1 MTRGRRGL
9 LLLLV
14 AAAAALSLPACA
26 GERTS
31 DIVDADVTLR
41 LAKDSSLLVTEKL
54 TFDYHGTFEGSY
66 RDIPLAF
73 GEKVADVQVAEG
85 AQLYSPGGNTTLG
98 SHDRPGVFGA
108 TAMPD
113 GVRIVWHYAASDEH
127 KTFTVSYRVIG
138 GVVAFDDVIQVGWK
152 VWGSQWD
159 FDLDHLTG
167 RVIDRALDPA
177 DPAYQVWAYPREV
190 EADTT
195 RGAGEATLEADDV
208 HSGQYVEMRVTV
220 PRLPGQNV
228 SGARR
233 QAGPGLP
240 SIVSEEE
247 GFDDDF
253 NAPLKKAKRWVGHH
267 AELLA
272 ALLAALTLLAV
283 FLMALRAREHPVS
296 TPEYVPEPP
305 DDASPALAYG
315 LAHEGSDSTDTVLA
329 TLLDLVER
337 GHYDAKQATTD
348 DEKLDLALSVAKQR
362 PAGKLEPHEQQVR
375 DFFDELLGTE
385 SVPMS
390 EMKDKIPE
398 HDETWRGRWEAM
410 TAALDSVDDG
420 ALTWDLTYNGRRFL
434 LGLGAG
440 VLFAVIALI
449 QWNVEHN
456 WIVPAAIG
464 VVTLAVVALLPWNWF
479 KRLDAKSR
487 ERSSQ
492 WMAFEHWTH
501 DFPSLKDDP
510 PATLKLWNRILIYG
524 VAFGTAKR
532 MIDSGRIPA
541 PVTESSQG
549 TWSGYWYTG
558 AIVNSSFDAG
568 DFSSGFSSQVA
579 PESSSGGG
587 GFSGG
592 GGGFSGGGGG
602 GSW

>member
-1 MTRGRRGL
+1 VRGVRRGL

-14 AAAAALSLPACA
+14 AAAAALALPACA
-26 GERTS
+26 GDRTS
-31 DIVDADVTLR
+31 DVVDADVTLR

-54 TFDYHGTFEGSY
+54 DFDYHGKFEGSY
-66 RDIPLAF
+66 RDIALGF
-73 GEKVADVQVAEG
+73 GEKVTDVQVSEG
-85 AQLYSPGGNTTLG
+85 GQPYVPGGNTALG
-98 SHDRPGVFGA
+98 SHDAPGVFGA
-108 TAMPD
+108 TSIPG
-113 GVRIVWHYAASDEH
+113 GVRIVWHYAANEEH
-127 KTFTVSYRVIG
+127 KVFTVSYRVIG

-152 VWGSQWD
+152 IWGSQWD

-167 RVIDRALDPA
+167 RVLDQSLDPA
-177 DPAYQVWAYPREV
+177 NPAYQVWAYPREV

-195 RGAGEATLEADDV
+195 RGAGEATVEADDV

-220 PRLPGQNV
+220 PRRPGQNV

-240 SIVSEEE
+240 SIVAEEK

-253 NAPLKKAKRWVGHH
+253 NGSLKKAKRWVGHH

-283 FLMALRAREHPVS
+283 ALMAWLTREHPVS
-296 TPEYVPEPP
+296 TPKYLPEPP
-305 DDASPALAYG
+305 DDASPAVAYG
-315 LAHEGSDSTDTVLA
+315 LAHEGMDTTDTVLA

-348 DEKLDLALSVAKQR
+348 DEKLDLALAVAKKR
-362 PAGKLEPHEQQVR
+362 PAEKLEPHEQQVR

-385 SVPMS
+385 TVAMS

-398 HDETWRGRWEAM
+398 HSDTWRTRWEEM
-410 TAALDSVDDG
+410 TGALDSADDG
-420 ALTWDLTYNGRRFL
+420 ALVWDRTYNGRRIL
-434 LGLGAG
+434 LALVAAA
-440 VLFAVIALI
+440 LFAVIAVI

-456 WIVPAAIG
+456 WFVTVAIG
-464 VVTLAVVALLPWNWF
+464 GAAVATVVLLPWTWF
-479 KRLDAKSR
+479 KRLDQKSR

-492 WMAFEHWTH
+492 WAAFERWTH

-549 TWSGYWYTG
+549 TWSNYWYTG
-558 AIVNSSFDAG
+558 AITNSSFDASG
-568 DFSSGFSSQVA
+568 FSSGFSSQVA